1 MVSVAV
7 TPNRLSELLLTPEAA
22 AELDAPGSTDAAVL
36 IPLYVRAG
44 DLVAVFTERREDLK
58 KHAGEISFPG
68 GRQDHPEEDLRETAL
83 REAEEEIGLARGD
96 VELVGALP
104 PTGTFVTSYKV
115 HPFVGMIDTGY
126 AWTPQETEVARVLEL
141 SLPDLVAGFESKRL
155 LKKGVPIKTP
165 TYTVDGQLVWGATA
179 RIVESLL
186 ARLEPVL

>member
-36 IPLYVRAG
+36 IPLYMQGG

-68 GRQDHPEEDLRETAL
+68 GRQDHPAEDLRETAL
-83 REAEEEIGLARGD
+83 REAEEEIGLVRED

-115 HPFVGMIDTGY
+115 HPFVGMIDGGY
-126 AWTPQETEVARVLEL
+126 TWTPQETEVARVLEL
-141 SLPDLVAGFESKRL
+141 SLPDLVAGFESRRL
-155 LKKGVPIKTP
+155 LRKGLPIKTP
-165 TYTVDGQLVWGATA
+165 TYTVDGHLVWGATA

-186 ARLEPVL
+186 DRLEPVL